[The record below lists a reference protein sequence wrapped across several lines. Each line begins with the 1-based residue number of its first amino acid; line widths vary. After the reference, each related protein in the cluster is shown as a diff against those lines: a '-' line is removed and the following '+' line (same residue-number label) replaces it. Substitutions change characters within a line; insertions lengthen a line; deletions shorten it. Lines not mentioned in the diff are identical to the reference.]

1 VTLDAISSAVARVAA
16 QDPRILAVYL
26 YGSRS
31 RGEERPDSDVDL
43 GILYGDPADVFDVID
58 LEIALRDQ
66 LGLPVQAVDVGRCSA
81 FLAFDIISGERI
93 YCTDST
99 RCDEFDL
106 YVMRRA
112 GDLAPY
118 ERERIRMILSGEGMP
133 SQAIL
138 ERLRSADE

>member
-1 VTLDAISSAVARVAA
+1 
-16 QDPRILAVYL
+16 VYL

-43 GILYGDPADVFDVID
+43 GVLYSEPVDVLELLD
-58 LEIALRDQ
+58 LEARIQ
-66 LGLPVQAVDVGRCSA
+66 SELGLRVQAVDVGRCSA
-81 FLAFDIISGERI
+81 FLAFDVIAGERI

-112 GDLAPY
+112 GDLLPF
-118 ERERIRMILSGEGMP
+118 ERERLRMVLAGEGMYAAGSVVP
-133 SQAIL
+133 RPDA
-138 ERLRSADE
+138 EA

>member
-1 VTLDAISSAVARVAA
+1 VAA
-16 QDPRILAVYL
+16 ADPRILAVYL

-31 RGEERPDSDVDL
+31 RGEERPDSDVDV
-43 GILYGDPADVFDVID
+43 GVLYGDPADVFDVID
-58 LEIALRDQ
+58 FELALRDE

-81 FLAFDIISGERI
+81 FLAFDVISGERI

-112 GDLAPY
+112 GDLLPY
-118 ERERIRMILSGEGMP
+118 ERERIRMVLSGEGMP
-133 SQAIL
+133 STAAL
-138 ERLRSADE
+138 GRHRSPAE